1 MKKQKKIGFK
11 FILLS
16 LFAIALTGMLFV
28 SALRNGSVD
37 DSHAVKYVAFTKML
51 KNKEIEKVH
60 IQNEETLM
68 FKKQGDVTTYTT
80 DNPQTAT
87 LKEELLQNGATV
99 TKEET
104 KESSF
109 SWGSLFLNLLLIVV
123 LVKLFT
129 WFSNR
134 KGGLGE
140 GMSGMS
146 SRMGEPNIDKKAEN
160 RLAKLEDVAGIDDAK
175 DSIMEVV
182 EYLRDPNQF
191 EKMGIRLP
199 KGVIFHGPPGT
210 GKTLLARA
218 TAGEAGVN
226 FIYRGGSEFKQM
238 LVGVGAK
245 SVRELF
251 KEAREKAPC
260 IIFIDEI
267 DGLVAAR
274 TASSNSEDSSTLN
287 QFLTEMDG
295 FKDSKGIVVMAATNR
310 LDMLDKAV
318 LRPGRF
324 DRQILVPNPDVDGR
338 KAILAIHAKNKPID
352 SSLNFDRVAKMTS
365 GFSGAELE
373 NLLNEAAL
381 TSLRLK
387 KNTVTMEHVNEAY
400 ERIVIGPAGK
410 RSASEHTI
418 QVVTNHEAGHALV
431 GHRLAKKGIERISVN
446 PSGNYGGYVSF
457 KQDEDSMK
465 TKQMYYLDI
474 CTTLAGRAAEEIIFG
489 AENVTGGA
497 QQDFKQASQT
507 AMQMVL
513 LYGMGGK
520 GPLIISQHDANMFD
534 RMSESMKEEAYAEM
548 KLLIEKAY
556 EETLHFLKENKHLLV
571 GLATHLRTNP
581 TVDGELLEEIL
592 VHIEKGQSDL
602 SAEPTVAITTLPEDY
617 DVSVEGV
624 PAQGVLALKQ
634 EKD

>member
-1 MKKQKKIGFK
+1 MKKQKNRGFK
-11 FILLS
+11 FMLLA
-16 LFAIALTGMLFV
+16 LFAIALMGMLFV
-28 SALRNGSVD
+28 SALRQGSVD
-37 DSHAVKYVAFTKML
+37 SSHAVKYVTFTKML
-51 KNKEIEKVH
+51 DNKEIEKVH
-60 IQNEETLM
+60 VQNDSTLV
-68 FKKQGDVTTYTT
+68 FQKHGDSKLYTT

-87 LKEELLQNGATV
+87 LKEDLLNKGVTV

-109 SWGSLFLNLLLIVV
+109 SWGGLFLNLLLIFV

-134 KGGLGE
+134 KGGIGDSLG
-140 GMSGMS
+140 GSG
-146 SRMGEPNIDKKAEN
+146 SRMGQLNIDQKAES
-160 RLAKLEDVAGIDDAK
+160 RLAKLDDVAGIDDAK
-175 DSIMEVV
+175 ESIMEIV

-218 TAGEAGVN
+218 TAGESGVN

-238 LVGVGAK
+238 LVGVGPK

-274 TASSNSEDSSTLN
+274 TASSNSEDSATLN

-338 KAILAIHAKNKPID
+338 KAILGIHAKNKPID
-352 SSLNFDRVAKMTS
+352 SSLNLERVAKMTS

-381 TSLRLK
+381 TSLRQK
-387 KNTVTMEHVNEAY
+387 KNTITMEHVNEAY

-431 GHRLAKKGIERISVN
+431 GHRLAQKGIERISVN

-457 KQDEDSMK
+457 KQDEDRMK

-489 AENVTGGA
+489 ADNVTGGA

-556 EETLHFLKENKHLLV
+556 EETLGYLKENKHLLV

-592 VHIEKGQSDL
+592 VNIENGPRNVQSETL
-602 SAEPTVAITTLPEDY
+602 VAVTTLEAD
-617 DVSVEGV
+617 DMTAEALS
-624 PAQGVLALKQ
+624 QGVMAIEQPK
-634 EKD
+634 E

>member
-60 IQNEETLM
+60 IQNDETLM